1 MALKIDRVRWI
12 DEGINRNESVTDGF
26 LDLYEEERTKIR
38 KGTHLFRIPEDCVDG
53 PQVEED

>member
-26 LDLYEEERTKIR
+26 LDLYEEDGKSRTNEDQ
-38 KGTHLFRIPEDCVDG
+38 KGNASV
-53 PQVEED
+53 